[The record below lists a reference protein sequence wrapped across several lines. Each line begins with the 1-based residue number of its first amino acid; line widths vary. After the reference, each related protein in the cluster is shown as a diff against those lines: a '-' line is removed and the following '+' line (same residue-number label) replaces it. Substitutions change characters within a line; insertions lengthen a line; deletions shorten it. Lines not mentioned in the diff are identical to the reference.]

1 MQLRSQSRTGSKM
14 SHHMTFWQL
23 PQEVTTYIFKGLHI
37 KELLN
42 MRSVHPYF
50 RDVIDN
56 NGSLWKNVS
65 FDDTWPCVLNLRHF
79 EKAAEMS
86 NIAAMVKLA
95 LAYLYR
101 EGLPENTDVNS
112 VARSGKIAAEYFC
125 KIEELPLAAQPFTWL
140 FIRPPWSVSGA
151 CCKEFVFNSMKDH
164 FQQKPNS
171 NIGVCIAKTM
181 LLFDGDDKT
190 GAMELLQ
197 EAIGLGSGAGS
208 FLQWQLKHADKV
220 PDRADELQMLRQ
232 LRSVTR
238 TGNLDAKLS
247 LCKYYALGKYGGI
260 SHDQATAF
268 VKDFIHNLTPPRVY
282 ESLKDNTELTPFMRY
297 ILIDWLAEVADI
309 KDFSSQTLHLSVS
322 VVDRYLKLH
331 EIPRHQLQLLGVA
344 AMVLCSRFLG
354 KDIMT
359 IREATW
365 LTDNAYTY
373 EDVVRMMGEI
383 TATLKGNFRVPTIL
397 DCLEIVSMLASH
409 DKKTSCLAEYI
420 CELSLLQSEMSQY
433 SPAEIAASAALLANF
448 LMNQQDEEDLALILL
463 AEAEEVHMKKRNT
476 VWVRQH
482 FQMRPVLGEFHTTF
496 QNLIDHPDE
505 KVHPY
510 FRDVIDNNDS
520 LWKNVSFDD
529 TWPCV
534 LNLRH
539 FEKAAEMGNI
549 AAMVKLALAYLYRE
563 GLPENTDV
571 NSVAR
576 SGKIAAEYFCKIEEL
591 SLAAQPFTW
600 LFIRPP
606 WSVSGDCCKEFV
618 FNSMKDHFQ
627 QKPNSNIGVC
637 IAKTMLLF
645 GGDDKT
651 GAMELLREAAGL
663 GSGAGSF
670 LQWQLQHAD
679 KVPDRADELQMLRQL
694 RNVTRTGNL
703 DAKLSLC
710 KYYALGKYGGISHN
724 QATTFVKDFIHNLT
738 PSKVYES
745 LKDNTELTPSMRYIL
760 IDWLAEV
767 ADIKDF
773 SSQTLHLSVSVV
785 DRYLKL
791 HEIPRHQLQLLG
803 VAAMVLCSRFLGKD
817 IMTIREATWL
827 TDNAYTYEDVVRMMG
842 EITATLK
849 GNFREPTILDC
860 VEIVSM
866 LASLDKK
873 TSCLAEYICE
883 LSLLQAEMSQYS
895 PAEIAASAALLANLL
910 VNQQDQPWPR
920 GVEEFTGLS
929 VEDLRRC
936 TFHIHE
942 KCFLE
947 GSMVD
952 HRDITLQAVK
962 QRYSDE
968 KLHNVGDVE
977 IMSYEELCMLL
988 GVTDHVVQGTDVK
1001 LQNEDELNISPSKR
1015 RNKR

>member
-1 MQLRSQSRTGSKM
+1 MSRRNITWTPIKQRQRRVLASLSFSTTKLIFTATSLNMQLRSQSRTGSKM
-14 SHHMTFWQL
+14 SHHVTFWQL

-65 FDDTWPCVLNLRHF
+65 FDDTWPCVLNLLHF
-79 EKAAEMS
+79 EKAAEMG

-112 VARSGKIAAEYFC
+112 VARSGKIAAEFFC
-125 KIEELPLAAQPFTWL
+125 KIEELSLAAQPFTWL

-190 GAMELLQ
+190 GAIELLQ
-197 EAIGLGSGAGS
+197 ETAGLGSGAGS
-208 FLQWQLKHADKV
+208 FLQWQFQHADKV

-282 ESLKDNTELTPFMRY
+282 ESLKDNTELTPSMRY

-448 LMNQQDEEDLALILL
+448 LMNQQD
-463 AEAEEVHMKKRNT
+463 
-476 VWVRQH
+476 
-482 FQMRPVLGEFHTTF
+482 
-496 QNLIDHPDE
+496 
-505 KVHPY
+505 
-510 FRDVIDNNDS
+510 
-520 LWKNVSFDD
+520 
-529 TWPCV
+529 
-534 LNLRH
+534 
-539 FEKAAEMGNI
+539 
-549 AAMVKLALAYLYRE
+549 
-563 GLPENTDV
+563 
-571 NSVAR
+571 
-576 SGKIAAEYFCKIEEL
+576 
-591 SLAAQPFTW
+591 
-600 LFIRPP
+600 
-606 WSVSGDCCKEFV
+606 
-618 FNSMKDHFQ
+618 
-627 QKPNSNIGVC
+627 
-637 IAKTMLLF
+637 
-645 GGDDKT
+645 
-651 GAMELLREAAGL
+651 
-663 GSGAGSF
+663 
-670 LQWQLQHAD
+670 
-679 KVPDRADELQMLRQL
+679 
-694 RNVTRTGNL
+694 
-703 DAKLSLC
+703 
-710 KYYALGKYGGISHN
+710 
-724 QATTFVKDFIHNLT
+724 
-738 PSKVYES
+738 
-745 LKDNTELTPSMRYIL
+745 
-760 IDWLAEV
+760 
-767 ADIKDF
+767 
-773 SSQTLHLSVSVV
+773 
-785 DRYLKL
+785 
-791 HEIPRHQLQLLG
+791 
-803 VAAMVLCSRFLGKD
+803 
-817 IMTIREATWL
+817 
-827 TDNAYTYEDVVRMMG
+827 
-842 EITATLK
+842 
-849 GNFREPTILDC
+849 
-860 VEIVSM
+860 
-866 LASLDKK
+866 
-873 TSCLAEYICE
+873 
-883 LSLLQAEMSQYS
+883 
-895 PAEIAASAALLANLL
+895 
-910 VNQQDQPWPR
+910 QPWPR
-920 GVEEFTGLS
+920 RIEEFTGLS

-988 GVTDHVVQGTDVK
+988 GVTDHVVQSTDVK
-1001 LQNEDELNISPSKR
+1001 FQNEYELNISPSKS
-1015 RNKR
+1015 RNKRIILNNEKENSLSMVPTCPSTHSGLIEIENDNDVSFPFWAKSQTCMETDADKHISTQSQHSQFTFVTSSHSYSIVDIESNYDHGTDSSKRVGSFSATGTQADSETRESFEKMDINNSTNCEIEIWSGKRNSKRLKSSIKCMTVENVAKRQRRR